1 MFLLGRNLFLSQYAG
16 LVAAWLLAVMP
27 AHFCYSQ
34 VAHGYS
40 SSILLSILALLFAK
54 RAVDEGKYRLWAAF
68 GLSGIL
74 GAWTLPSNAF
84 LVVSL
89 GVWAV
94 LVGDVNVRRKAVATT
109 LAWHRTTRWLRWPP
123 PSICTSVPRHPTLR
137 SSNTSC
143 PKTAIYNCGP
153 TGRVGV

>member
-54 RAVDEGKYRLWAAF
+54 RAVDLHFCASAPNFK
-68 GLSGIL
+68 IL
-74 GAWTLPSNAF
+74 EYILPKDGH
-84 LVVSL
+84 L
-89 GVWAV
+89 
-94 LVGDVNVRRKAVATT
+94 
-109 LAWHRTTRWLRWPP
+109 
-123 PSICTSVPRHPTLR
+123 
-137 SSNTSC
+137 
-143 PKTAIYNCGP
+143 
-153 TGRVGV
+153 